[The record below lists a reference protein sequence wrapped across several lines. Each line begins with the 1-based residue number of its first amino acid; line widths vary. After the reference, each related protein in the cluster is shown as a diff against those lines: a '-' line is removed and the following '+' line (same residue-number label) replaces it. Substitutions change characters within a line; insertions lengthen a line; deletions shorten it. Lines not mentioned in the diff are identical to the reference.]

1 MANII
6 YLNSGRDSV
15 RVSDYSKK
23 VLRDIMASV
32 GLKKIM
38 ITSTARTANDQAR
51 IMLGNI
57 EKYGVEHQ
65 KKLYGRYGD
74 QIIDFYSTLKSS
86 GKSRPEILN
95 RMASK
100 VNEIGPRKVSRHAG
114 DYSKLN
120 VIDIGPSIIP
130 IPLRENFENA
140 VRADSRVAKFLVP
153 PKDPAYHLEIP
164 QYSVGQ
170 SND

>member
-1 MANII
+1 MANIV
-6 YLNSGRDSV
+6 YLNPGRDSV

-23 VLRDIMASV
+23 ILKEIMVSV
-32 GLKKIM
+32 GLKKITV
-38 ITSTARTANDQAR
+38 TSTARTAHDQAR

-74 QIIDFYSTLKSS
+74 QVIDFYSTLKSS
-86 GKSRPEILN
+86 GTSKPEMLN

-114 DYSKLN
+114 D
-120 VIDIGPSIIP
+120 
-130 IPLRENFENA
+130 
-140 VRADSRVAKFLVP
+140 
-153 PKDPAYHLEIP
+153 
-164 QYSVGQ
+164 
-170 SND
+170 